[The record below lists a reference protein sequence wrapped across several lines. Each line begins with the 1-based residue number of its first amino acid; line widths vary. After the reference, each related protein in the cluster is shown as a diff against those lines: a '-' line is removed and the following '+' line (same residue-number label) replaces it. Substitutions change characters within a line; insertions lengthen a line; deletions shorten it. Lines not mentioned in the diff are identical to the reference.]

1 MALLGRVLVLLALGC
16 AAFAVTAA
24 LVSRRPRRRVWQLS
38 AERAVYT
45 TAALMSGA
53 MAVMIWALLTDDFS
67 FTNVADYSN
76 STLSWSYK
84 IGGLWASEAGSLLL
98 FAWILSM
105 YSALVTWMNRRR
117 HRELM
122 PIVVAVLMTI
132 LGFFAFLLSFATSPF
147 NTLAQRPS
155 QGGGLNPLLQNPYMM
170 AHPPILYLGY
180 VGLAIPFAF
189 AIAALWT
196 RRLGTEWITSIRR
209 WTVISWILLAVGI
222 LLGARWAYGELGWGG
237 YWAWD
242 PVENAALMP
251 WLITTAFL
259 HSIMVQERRGMLRVW
274 NMVLVITAY
283 SLSLFGTFLTRSGI
297 VSSIHA
303 FGASTLGPYF
313 LTFILVVVVASVGL
327 LISRMPDL
335 RSRHSLE
342 SFVSREAVFL
352 YNNLLLVGLT
362 FAVFWG
368 TVFPIITQVIKN
380 QSITVGT
387 GYYNQ
392 VALPIGLVLLVLTGI
407 GPMIPWRKAS
417 LRQLLKRFI
426 APLIGTAIAA
436 VLILSLTDAGTSI
449 WAAAALV
456 ACAFVTICIAGEF
469 WRGTRV
475 RHALGGVS
483 WPAALYELIARNHRR
498 YGGYVVHLGIVVLI
512 VGLTGSQAFA
522 SEQDIALRRGQTASV
537 RGYQFTNLGYTSS
550 TTPNVQESG
559 VVLAES
565 QGGSRIA
572 TLNPSIGYYPASEQR
587 LTEVALDSNAF
598 RDVYVVLV
606 GVDSSGLAR
615 LSVYVNPLVIW
626 VWVGGLIML
635 IGGIVA
641 VWPTPRTQRQVEP
654 AAVPEAVRTSWAP

>member
-1 MALLGRVLVLLALGC
+1 VALFGRVLILLALGC
-16 AAFAVTAA
+16 AAFAVAAA
-24 LVSRRPRRRVWQLS
+24 LTSRRPGRRVWQLS

-45 TAALMSGA
+45 TAGLMTGA

-76 STLSWSYK
+76 STLSWPYK
-84 IGGLWASEAGSLLL
+84 VGGLWASEAGSLLL
-98 FAWILSM
+98 FAWILTM
-105 YSALVTWMNRRR
+105 YSAFVTWLNRRR

-122 PIVVAVLMTI
+122 PIVVAVLMTVA
-132 LGFFAFLLSFATSPF
+132 GFFAMLLSFATSPF
-147 NTLAQRPS
+147 NTLAQRPV

-251 WLITTAFL
+251 WLMSTAFL

-313 LTFILVVVVASVGL
+313 LSFILVLTVASFGL
-327 LISRMPDL
+327 LVTRLPEL

-368 TVFPIITQVIKN
+368 TVFPVITQVIKG
-380 QSITVGT
+380 QSITIGT

-417 LRQLLKRFI
+417 WRQLLKRFI

-436 VLILSLTDAGTSI
+436 VLLLSLTDVGTSV
-449 WAAAALV
+449 WASAALI
-456 ACAFVTICIAGEF
+456 ACAFVTMCIVGEF

-483 WPAALYELIARNHRR
+483 WPMSVYELIARNRRR

-522 SEQDIALRRGQTASV
+522 TEHDIALRRGQTASV
-537 RGYQFTNLGYTSS
+537 RGYEFTNLGYTNTS
-550 TTPNVQESG
+550 TPNVQETG
-559 VVLAES
+559 VVLSES
-565 QGGSRIA
+565 HNGSHVGMLSP
-572 TLNPSIGYYPASEQR
+572 TIGFYPASQQR
-587 LTEVALDSNAF
+587 LTEVALDSNPL

-615 LSVYVNPLVIW
+615 LSVFINPLVVW
-626 VWVGGLIML
+626 VWIGGLIML

-641 VWPTPRTQRQVEP
+641 AWPPPRTQPQAQT
-654 AAVPEAVRTSWAP
+654 AAVPEAVQTS

>member
-1 MALLGRVLVLLALGC
+1 MSLAGRVLILLALGC
-16 AAFAVTAA
+16 AVFAVVAA
-24 LVSRRPRRRVWQLS
+24 LLSRRPGRRIWQKS

-45 TAALMSGA
+45 TFALMSGA
-53 MAVMIWALLTDDFS
+53 ILLMVYALLTDDFS
-67 FTNVADYSN
+67 LTSVADYSN
-76 STLSWSYK
+76 STLTWYYK

-98 FAWILSM
+98 FGWILSM
-105 YSALVTWMNRRR
+105 YAALVTWLNRQR
-117 HRELM
+117 HREMM
-122 PIVVAVLMTI
+122 PIVDAVMMTVT
-132 LGFFAFLLSFATSPF
+132 GFFCFLLSFATSPF
-147 NTLAQRPS
+147 DTVAVRPI
-155 QGGGLNPLLQNPYMM
+155 QGGGLNPLLQNGYMM

-180 VGLAIPFAF
+180 AGLSIPFAF

-196 RRLGTEWITSIRR
+196 RRLDTEWITSIRR
-209 WTVISWILLAVGI
+209 WTVVAWIMLAVGI

-251 WLITTAFL
+251 WLVATAFL

-283 SLSLFGTFLTRSGI
+283 CLTLFGTFLTRSGI

-313 LTFILVVVVASVGL
+313 LSFIMVVAVASFGL
-327 LISRMPDL
+327 LISRLPDL
-335 RSRHSLE
+335 RSSHSLE
-342 SFVSREAVFL
+342 SFISREAIFL
-352 YNNLLLVGLT
+352 YNNLLLIGLT

-368 TVFPIITQVIKN
+368 TVFPVVTQVVEGKA
-380 QSITVGT
+380 ITVGT
-387 GYYNQ
+387 GFFNQ

-417 LRQLLKRFI
+417 VRQLLQRFI

-436 VLILSLTDAGTSI
+436 VLILGFTDAGTSL
-449 WAAAALV
+449 WSSVALI
-456 ACAFVTICIAGEF
+456 ACAFVVVCILGEF

-483 WPAALYELIARNHRR
+483 WPGALYELVARNRRR

-512 VGLTGSQAFA
+512 IGLTGSQAFA
-522 SEQDIALRRGQTASV
+522 TERDIALRPGQSASV
-537 RGYQFTNLGYTSS
+537 RGYTFVNKGEFQTS
-550 TTPNVQESG
+550 NANEQQVG
-559 VVLAES
+559 VSLAEFS
-565 QGGSRIA
+565 GHSYRGA
-572 TLNPSIGYYPASEQR
+572 LNPTIGYFPASQQR
-587 LTEVALDSNAF
+587 ETHIALDSTPL

-615 LSVYVNPLVIW
+615 ISIFVNPLVSW
-626 VWVGGLIML
+626 VWFGGGIMLLGGL
-635 IGGIVA
+635 VA
-641 VWPTPRTQRQVEP
+641 AWPPPRTKRKTQEV
-654 AAVPEAVRTSWAP
+654 AMPEAVQTT

>member
-1 MALLGRVLVLLALGC
+1 VALLGRVLVLLALGC
-16 AAFAVTAA
+16 AAFAITSA
-24 LVSRRPRRRVWQLS
+24 LLSRRPGRRVWQRS
-38 AERAVYT
+38 AERAVYM
-45 TAALMSGA
+45 TAVMMSGA

-67 FTNVADYSN
+67 LANVADYSN

-84 IGGLWASEAGSLLL
+84 VGGLWASEAGSLLL

-105 YSALVTWMNRRR
+105 YSAFVTWLNRRR

-122 PIVVAVLMTI
+122 PIVVAVLMTVAA
-132 LGFFAFLLSFATSPF
+132 FFASLLSFATSPF

-209 WTVISWILLAVGI
+209 WAVISWILLAVGI

-251 WLITTAFL
+251 WLMSTAFL

-297 VSSIHA
+297 ISSIHA
-303 FGASTLGPYF
+303 FGASTLGPWF
-313 LTFILVVVVASVGL
+313 LSFIVVLTVASLGL
-327 LISRMPDL
+327 LITRVPDL
-335 RSRHSLE
+335 RSRNSLE

-368 TVFPIITQVIKN
+368 TVFPVITQVVKG
-380 QSITVGT
+380 QSITIGT

-392 VALPIGLVLLVLTGI
+392 VALPIGLVLLILTGI

-417 LRQLLKRFI
+417 WRQLMRRFI
-426 APLIGTAIAA
+426 APLIGTAIAG
-436 VLILSLTDAGTSI
+436 VLILSLTDVGTSV
-449 WAAAALV
+449 WASATV
-456 ACAFVTICIAGEF
+456 IACTFVTICIAGEF
-469 WRGTRV
+469 WRGTQV

-483 WPAALYELIARNHRR
+483 WPASVYELVARNRRR
-498 YGGYVVHLGIVVLI
+498 YGGYIVHLGIVVLI

-522 SEQDIALRRGQTASV
+522 TEHDIAVRRGQTASV
-537 RGYQFTNLGYTSS
+537 RGYEFTNLGYINTS
-550 TTPNVQESG
+550 TPNVQESG
-559 VVLAES
+559 LVLAES
-565 QGGSRIA
+565 QGGSRIG
-572 TLNPSIGYYPASEQR
+572 TMHPTIGFYPASQQR

-606 GVDSSGLAR
+606 GIDSSGLAR
-615 LSVYVNPLVIW
+615 LSVFINPLVIW
-626 VWVGGLIML
+626 VWIGGLIML
-635 IGGIVA
+635 IGGAVA
-641 VWPTPRTQRQVEP
+641 VWPTPRAQRQEQSAV
-654 AAVPEAVRTSWAP
+654 VPEAVRTT

>member
-1 MALLGRVLVLLALGC
+1 VALFGRVLVLLALGC
-16 AAFAVTAA
+16 AVFAVVAA
-24 LVSRRPRRRVWQLS
+24 LTSRRPGRRVWQLS

-67 FTNVADYSN
+67 FTSVADYSN

-84 IGGLWASEAGSLLL
+84 VGGLWASEAGSLLL
-98 FAWILSM
+98 FAWILTM
-105 YSALVTWMNRRR
+105 YSALVTRLNRHR

-122 PIVVAVLMTI
+122 PIVVAVLMAVVS
-132 LGFFAFLLSFATSPF
+132 FFAILLSFATSPF
-147 NTLAQRPS
+147 NTLAQVPI

-180 VGLAIPFAF
+180 AGLAVPFAF

-251 WLITTAFL
+251 WLIATAFL

-283 SLSLFGTFLTRSGI
+283 CLTLFGTFLTRSGI

-303 FGASTLGPYF
+303 FGASTIGPYF
-313 LTFILVVVVASVGL
+313 LMFILVVAVASVAL
-327 LISRMPDL
+327 LISRLPDL

-368 TVFPIITQVIKN
+368 TVFPVVTQVIRG

-417 LRQLLKRFI
+417 WRQLLHRFI
-426 APLIGTAIAA
+426 APLVGTAIAA
-436 VLILSLTDAGTSI
+436 VLLLWLTDAGTNP
-449 WAAAALV
+449 WAAVAV
-456 ACAFVTICIAGEF
+456 TACAFVIICIAGEF

-483 WPAALYELIARNHRR
+483 WPMSVYELVARNRRR

-522 SEQDIALRRGQTASV
+522 SEQDIALHRGQTASV
-537 RGYQFTNLGYTSS
+537 RGYEFTNLGYTNSS
-550 TTPNVQESG
+550 TPNVQETG
-559 VVLAES
+559 VVLSES
-565 QGGSRIA
+565 HNGSRIG
-572 TLNPSIGYYPASEQR
+572 TLNPTIGYYPASQQR
-587 LTEVALDSNAF
+587 LTEVALDSNAL

-615 LSVYVNPLVIW
+615 LSVYINPLVVW

-635 IGGIVA
+635 IGGLIA
-641 VWPTPRTQRQVEP
+641 VWPPPRTQRQEQT
-654 AAVPEAVRTSWAP
+654 AAVPGAVQAS

>member
-1 MALLGRVLVLLALGC
+1 VAVFGRVLVLLALGC
-16 AAFAVTAA
+16 AAFAIAAA
-24 LVSRRPRRRVWQLS
+24 LISRRPGHRVWQLS

-45 TAALMSGA
+45 TAAMMSGA
-53 MAVMIWALLTDDFS
+53 MGVMIWALLTDDFS

-84 IGGLWASEAGSLLL
+84 VGGLWASEAGSLLL
-98 FAWILSM
+98 FAWILCM
-105 YSALVTWMNRRR
+105 YSALVTWLNRRR

-122 PIVVAVLMTI
+122 PIVIAVLMTI
-132 LGFFAFLLSFATSPF
+132 AGFFAVLLSFATSPF
-147 NTLAQRPS
+147 NTLAERPS

-251 WLITTAFL
+251 WLMATAFL

-274 NMVLVITAY
+274 NMVLVISAY

-313 LTFILVVVVASVGL
+313 LSFILVLTVASVGL
-327 LISRMPDL
+327 LISRLPDL

-368 TVFPIITQVIKN
+368 TVFPVITQVLKG

-417 LRQLLKRFI
+417 LRQLLQRFI

-436 VLILSLTDAGTSI
+436 VLILSMTDVGTSV
-449 WAAAALV
+449 WASAALI
-456 ACAFVTICIAGEF
+456 ACAFVVICIAGEF

-483 WPAALYELIARNHRR
+483 WPMSVYELVARNRRR
-498 YGGYVVHLGIVVLI
+498 YGGYIVHLGIVVLI

-522 SEQDIALRRGQTASV
+522 TEHDIALRRGQTASV
-537 RGYQFTNLGYTSS
+537 RGYEFTNLGYTNT
-550 TTPNVQESG
+550 TTPNVQETG
-559 VVLAES
+559 VVLSES
-565 QGGSRIA
+565 SGGSRIG
-572 TLNPSIGYYPASEQR
+572 TLNPTIGYYPASQQR
-587 LTEVALDSNAF
+587 LTEVALDSNAL

-615 LSVYVNPLVIW
+615 LSVYINPLVVW

-635 IGGIVA
+635 IGGLVA
-641 VWPTPRTQRQVEP
+641 VWPPPRTQRQVQT
-654 AAVPEAVRTSWAP
+654 AAVPEAVQAS

>member
-1 MALLGRVLVLLALGC
+1 VALFGRVLVLLALGC
-16 AAFAVTAA
+16 AAFAVAAA
-24 LVSRRPRRRVWQLS
+24 LASRRPGRRVWQLS
-38 AERAVYT
+38 AQRAVYT

-53 MAVMIWALLTDDFS
+53 MLVMVYALLTDNFS
-67 FTNVADYSN
+67 FAAVAGYSN
-76 STLSWSYK
+76 STLSWPYK
-84 IGGLWASEAGSLLL
+84 VGGLWASEAGSLLL

-105 YSALVTWMNRRR
+105 YSAYVTWLNRRR

-122 PIVVAVLMTI
+122 PIVVAVLMTVT
-132 LGFFAFLLSFATSPF
+132 GFFAIMLSFATSPF

-155 QGGGLNPLLQNPYMM
+155 EGGGLNPLLQNPYMLI
-170 AHPPILYLGY
+170 HPPILYLGY

-189 AIAALWT
+189 AIGALWT
-196 RRLGTEWITSIRR
+196 RRLDTEWITSIRR

-251 WLITTAFL
+251 WLMATAFL

-274 NMVLVITAY
+274 NMVLIITAY
-283 SLSLFGTFLTRSGI
+283 ALSLFGTFLTRSGI

-313 LTFILVVVVASVGL
+313 LTFILVLTVASLLL
-327 LISRMPDL
+327 LISRLPDL

-368 TVFPIITQVIKN
+368 TVFPVITQVVKG

-392 VALPIGLVLLVLTGI
+392 VALPIGIALLILTGI

-417 LRQLLKRFI
+417 WRQLLRRFMV
-426 APLIGTAIAA
+426 PLIGTAIAA
-436 VLILSLTDAGTSI
+436 VPLLIFTDVGTSI
-449 WAAAALV
+449 WASVTLF
-456 ACAFVTICIAGEF
+456 ACVFVIVCILGEF
-469 WRGTRV
+469 WRGSQV

-483 WPAALYELIARNHRR
+483 WFGSVYELVARNRRR
-498 YGGYVVHLGIVVLI
+498 YGGYIVHLGIVVLI

-522 SEQDIALRRGQTASV
+522 TQHDIALRRGQSATV
-537 RGYQFTNLGYTSS
+537 RGYTFTNYGEFQDA
-550 TTPNVQESG
+550 TPNVQETG
-559 VVLAES
+559 VRLVER
-565 QGGSRIA
+565 QGGSYLG
-572 TLNPSIGYYPASEQR
+572 TMTPTIGFYPASQQR
-587 LTEVALDSNAF
+587 LTEVALDSTPV

-606 GVDSSGLAR
+606 SVDASGLAR
-615 LSVYVNPLVIW
+615 LSVFINPLVIW
-626 VWVGGLIML
+626 VWIGGLIML
-635 IGGIVA
+635 IGGLIA
-641 VWPTPRTQRQVEP
+641 AWPTPRAQRQVQP
-654 AAVPEAVRTSWAP
+654 DAVAEAVRAS

>member
-1 MALLGRVLVLLALGC
+1 MPSGRV
-16 AAFAVTAA
+16 
-24 LVSRRPRRRVWQLS
+24 
-38 AERAVYT
+38 
-45 TAALMSGA
+45 
-53 MAVMIWALLTDDFS
+53 
-67 FTNVADYSN
+67 
-76 STLSWSYK
+76 
-84 IGGLWASEAGSLLL
+84 
-98 FAWILSM
+98 
-105 YSALVTWMNRRR
+105 
-117 HRELM
+117 
-122 PIVVAVLMTI
+122 
-132 LGFFAFLLSFATSPF
+132 
-147 NTLAQRPS
+147 

-251 WLITTAFL
+251 WLMSTAFL

-297 VSSIHA
+297 VCSIHA

-313 LTFILVVVVASVGL
+313 LSFILVLTVASLAL
-327 LISRMPDL
+327 LISRLPDL

-368 TVFPIITQVIKN
+368 TVFPVITQVVKG

-417 LRQLLKRFI
+417 L
-426 APLIGTAIAA
+426 APAA
-436 VLILSLTDAGTSI
+436 APVHRAAGRDRDRRG
-449 WAAAALV
+449 AAAL
-456 ACAFVTICIAGEF
+456 AHRRRHERLG
-469 WRGTRV
+469 V
-475 RHALGGVS
+475 RHADRLCLRDDLHPRASSGAARECDMRLAGCPGRLGLRAV
-483 WPAALYELIARNHRR
+483 ARNRRR
-498 YGGYVVHLGIVVLI
+498 YGGYIVHLGIVVLI

-522 SEQDIALRRGQTASV
+522 TEHDIALRRGQTASV
-537 RGYQFTNLGYTSS
+537 RGYTFTNLGVHQHEHAQRPGDRRRCSPRATAARTSARS
-550 TTPNVQESG
+550 TRRSAST
-559 VVLAES
+559 
-565 QGGSRIA
+565 R
-572 TLNPSIGYYPASEQR
+572 PASS
-587 LTEVALDSNAF
+587 A
-598 RDVYVVLV
+598 
-606 GVDSSGLAR
+606 
-615 LSVYVNPLVIW
+615 
-626 VWVGGLIML
+626 
-635 IGGIVA
+635 
-641 VWPTPRTQRQVEP
+641 
-654 AAVPEAVRTSWAP
+654 

>member
-1 MALLGRVLVLLALGC
+1 
-16 AAFAVTAA
+16 
-24 LVSRRPRRRVWQLS
+24 
-38 AERAVYT
+38 
-45 TAALMSGA
+45 
-53 MAVMIWALLTDDFS
+53 
-67 FTNVADYSN
+67 
-76 STLSWSYK
+76 
-84 IGGLWASEAGSLLL
+84 
-98 FAWILSM
+98 
-105 YSALVTWMNRRR
+105 
-117 HRELM
+117 
-122 PIVVAVLMTI
+122 
-132 LGFFAFLLSFATSPF
+132 
-147 NTLAQRPS
+147 
-155 QGGGLNPLLQNPYMM
+155 MM

-209 WTVISWILLAVGI
+209 WTVISWILSAVGI

-251 WLITTAFL
+251 WLIATAFL

-283 SLSLFGTFLTRSGI
+283 SLTLFGTFLTRSGI

-313 LTFILVVVVASVGL
+313 LTFILVLVVASVGL
-327 LISRMPDL
+327 LISRLPDL

-368 TVFPIITQVIKN
+368 TVFPVITQVIKG

-417 LRQLLKRFI
+417 LRQLLNRFI

-436 VLILSLTDAGTSI
+436 RADPVVDRRRHERLGVGGVDRL
-449 WAAAALV
+449 
-456 ACAFVTICIAGEF
+456 
-469 WRGTRV
+469 RV
-475 RHALGGVS
+475 RGDL
-483 WPAALYELIARNHRR
+483 HR
-498 YGGYVVHLGIVVLI
+498 G
-512 VGLTGSQAFA
+512 
-522 SEQDIALRRGQTASV
+522 
-537 RGYQFTNLGYTSS
+537 
-550 TTPNVQESG
+550 
-559 VVLAES
+559 
-565 QGGSRIA
+565 
-572 TLNPSIGYYPASEQR
+572 
-587 LTEVALDSNAF
+587 
-598 RDVYVVLV
+598 
-606 GVDSSGLAR
+606 
-615 LSVYVNPLVIW
+615 
-626 VWVGGLIML
+626 
-635 IGGIVA
+635 
-641 VWPTPRTQRQVEP
+641 
-654 AAVPEAVRTSWAP
+654 

>member
-1 MALLGRVLVLLALGC
+1 VALFGRVLVLLAMGC
-16 AAFAVTAA
+16 AAFAVVAA
-24 LVSRRPRRRVWQLS
+24 LNSRRPGRRVWQLS

-53 MAVMIWALLTDDFS
+53 MLVMVWALLTDNFS
-67 FTNVADYSN
+67 FAAVAEYSN
-76 STLSWSYK
+76 STLGWPYK
-84 IGGLWASEAGSLLL
+84 VGGLWASEAGSLLL

-105 YSALVTWMNRRR
+105 YSAFATWLNR
-117 HRELM
+117 HRHRHLM
-122 PIVVAVLMTI
+122 PIVVAVLMTVA
-132 LGFFAFLLSFATSPF
+132 GFFAVMLSFATSPF
-147 NTLAQRPS
+147 NTLAQAPAEGS
-155 QGGGLNPLLQNPYMM
+155 GLNPLLQNPYMLI
-170 AHPPILYLGY
+170 HPPILYLGY

-196 RRLGTEWITSIRR
+196 RRLDTEWITSIRR

-251 WLITTAFL
+251 WLMTTAFL

-274 NMVLVITAY
+274 NMVLIITAY

-313 LTFILVVVVASVGL
+313 LTFILGITVASLLL
-327 LISRMPDL
+327 LISRLPDL
-335 RSRHSLE
+335 RSRNSLE
-342 SFVSREAVFL
+342 SFISREAVFL

-368 TVFPIITQVIKN
+368 TVFPVITQVVRGQK
-380 QSITVGT
+380 ITVGT

-392 VALPIGLVLLVLTGI
+392 VALPIGIMLLILTGI

-417 LRQLLKRFI
+417 LRQLMRRFI

-436 VLILSLTDAGTSI
+436 VPILLLTGVGASI
-449 WAAAALV
+449 WASV
-456 ACAFVTICIAGEF
+456 TIIACAFVTICILGEF

-475 RHALGGVS
+475 RHALGGVG
-483 WPAALYELIARNHRR
+483 WFGALYELVARNRRR
-498 YGGYVVHLGIVVLI
+498 YGGYMVHLGIVVLI
-512 VGLTGSQAFA
+512 VGITGSQAFA
-522 SEQDIALRRGQTASV
+522 TQNDISLRHGESATV
-537 RGYQFTNLGYTSS
+537 RGYTFTNLGETQSS
-550 TTPNVQESG
+550 SPNVMETG
-559 VVLAES
+559 VVLAER
-565 QGGSRIA
+565 QGGNYLGTMSP
-572 TLNPSIGYYPASEQR
+572 TIGFYPASQQR
-587 LTEVALDSNAF
+587 LTEVALDSTPV

-606 GVDSSGLAR
+606 GIDAHGLAR
-615 LSVYVNPLVIW
+615 LTVFVNPLVIW
-626 VWVGGLIML
+626 VWIGGLIML
-635 IGGIVA
+635 IGGLIA
-641 VWPTPRTQRQVEP
+641 AWPTPRTQRQVQP
-654 AAVPEAVRTSWAP
+654 GTVPDAVRTS

>member
-1 MALLGRVLVLLALGC
+1 VALLGRVLVLLALGC
-16 AAFAVTAA
+16 AAFAVAAA
-24 LVSRRPRRRVWQLS
+24 LVSRRPGHRVWQLS

-45 TAALMSGA
+45 TAAMMSGA
-53 MAVMIWALLTDDFS
+53 MGVMIWALLTDDFS
-67 FTNVADYSN
+67 LTNVADYSN

-105 YSALVTWMNRRR
+105 YSALVTWLNRRR

-122 PIVVAVLMTI
+122 PIVIAVLMTI
-132 LGFFAFLLSFATSPF
+132 AGFFAVLLSFATSPF
-147 NTLAQRPS
+147 NTLAVRPS

-209 WTVISWILLAVGI
+209 WTVISWILLAIGI

-303 FGASTLGPYF
+303 FGASTIGPY
-313 LTFILVVVVASVGL
+313 LLSFILVVTVASVGL
-327 LISRMPDL
+327 LISRLPDL

-342 SFVSREAVFL
+342 SFISREAVFL

-368 TVFPIITQVIKN
+368 TVFPVITQVLKG

-417 LRQLLKRFI
+417 LRQLLQRFI

-436 VLILSLTDAGTSI
+436 VLILATTDVGTSV
-449 WAAAALV
+449 WASAALI
-456 ACAFVTICIAGEF
+456 ACAFVVICIAGEF

-483 WPAALYELIARNHRR
+483 WPMSVYELVARNRRR
-498 YGGYVVHLGIVVLI
+498 YGGYIVHLGIVVLI

-522 SEQDIALRRGQTASV
+522 TEHDIALRRGQTASV
-537 RGYQFTNLGYTSS
+537 RGYEFTNLGYTST
-550 TTPNVQESG
+550 TTPNVQETG
-559 VVLAES
+559 VVLSES
-565 QGGSRIA
+565 KGGSRIG
-572 TLNPSIGYYPASEQR
+572 TLNPTIGYYPASQQR
-587 LTEVALDSNAF
+587 LTEVALDSNAV

-606 GVDSSGLAR
+606 GIDSSGLAR
-615 LSVYVNPLVIW
+615 LSVYINPLVVW

-635 IGGIVA
+635 IGGLVA
-641 VWPTPRTQRQVEP
+641 AWPPPRTQRQVQT
-654 AAVPEAVRTSWAP
+654 AAVPEAVQTS

>member
-16 AAFAVTAA
+16 AAVAVISA
-24 LVSRRPRRRVWQLS
+24 LLSRRPGRRVWQLS
-38 AERAVYT
+38 AERAVYM
-45 TAALMSGA
+45 TAVMMSGA
-53 MAVMIWALLTDDFS
+53 MAVMIWALLTDNFS

-76 STLSWSYK
+76 STLSWPYK
-84 IGGLWASEAGSLLL
+84 VGGLWASEAGSLLL

-105 YSALVTWMNRRR
+105 YSAFVTWLNRRR

-122 PIVVAVLMTI
+122 PIVVAVLMTVA
-132 LGFFAFLLSFATSPF
+132 GFFAILLSFATSPF
-147 NTLAQRPS
+147 NTLAQRPI

-251 WLITTAFL
+251 WLMSTAFL
-259 HSIMVQERRGMLRVW
+259 HSIMVQERRGMLRIW

-313 LTFILVVVVASVGL
+313 LSFILVLTVASLGL
-327 LISRMPDL
+327 LISRLPDL
-335 RSRHSLE
+335 RSRNSLE
-342 SFVSREAVFL
+342 SFISREAVFL

-368 TVFPIITQVIKN
+368 TVFPVITQVVRG
-380 QSITVGT
+380 QSITIGT

-417 LRQLLKRFI
+417 WRQLLRRFT
-426 APLIGTAIAA
+426 APLIGTAIAG
-436 VLILSLTDAGTSI
+436 VLILSLTDVGTSV
-449 WAAAALV
+449 WASATVL
-456 ACAFVTICIAGEF
+456 ACAFVTICILGEF

-483 WPAALYELIARNHRR
+483 WPAAVYELVARNRRR
-498 YGGYVVHLGIVVLI
+498 YGGYIVHLGIVVLI

-522 SEQDIALRRGQTASV
+522 TEHDIAVRRGQTASV
-537 RGYQFTNLGYTSS
+537 RGYAFTNLGYTNTS
-550 TTPNVQESG
+550 TPNVQESG
-559 VVLAES
+559 VVLSES
-565 QGGSRIA
+565 QGGTHLG
-572 TLNPSIGYYPASEQR
+572 TLNPTIGFYPASQQR
-587 LTEVALDSNAF
+587 LTEVALDSNAT

-606 GVDSSGLAR
+606 GIDSSGLAR
-615 LSVYVNPLVIW
+615 LSVFINPLVIW
-626 VWVGGLIML
+626 VWIGGLIML
-635 IGGIVA
+635 IGGAVS
-641 VWPTPRTQRQVEP
+641 VWPPPRTQREVQA
-654 AAVPEAVRTSWAP
+654 AAVPEAVRTS

>member
-1 MALLGRVLVLLALGC
+1 VALFGRVLVLLALGC
-16 AAFAVTAA
+16 AAFAVAAA
-24 LVSRRPRRRVWQLS
+24 LSSRRPGRRVWQLS
-38 AERAVYT
+38 AERAVYS

-53 MAVMIWALLTDDFS
+53 MAVMIWALLTDDFW

-76 STLSWSYK
+76 STLSWEYK
-84 IGGLWASEAGSLLL
+84 VGGLWASEAGSLLL
-98 FAWILSM
+98 FAWILTM
-105 YSALVTWMNRRR
+105 YSAFVIWLNRRR

-122 PIVVAVLMTI
+122 PIVVAVLMTVA
-132 LGFFAFLLSFATSPF
+132 GFFTILLSFATSPF

-251 WLITTAFL
+251 WLMSTAFL

-274 NMVLVITAY
+274 NMVLVIAAY

-313 LTFILVVVVASVGL
+313 LSFILVLTVASVAL
-327 LISRMPDL
+327 LITRLPDL

-368 TVFPIITQVIKN
+368 TVFPVVTQVIKG

-417 LRQLLKRFI
+417 WRQLMQRFI

-436 VLILSLTDAGTSI
+436 VLLLSMTDAGTSV
-449 WAAAALV
+449 WASAALI
-456 ACAFVTICIAGEF
+456 ACAFVTICIVGEF

-483 WPAALYELIARNHRR
+483 WPMSVYELIARNRRR

-522 SEQDIALRRGQTASV
+522 TEHDIALRRGQTASV
-537 RGYQFTNLGYTSS
+537 QGYEFTNLGYTNTS
-550 TTPNVQESG
+550 TPNVQETG
-559 VVLAES
+559 VVLSES
-565 QGGSRIA
+565 HRGSHLG
-572 TLNPSIGYYPASEQR
+572 TLNPTIGYYPASQQR
-587 LTEVALDSNAF
+587 LTEVALDSTPL

-606 GVDSSGLAR
+606 GVDTSGLAR
-615 LSVYVNPLVIW
+615 LSVYINPLVIW

-635 IGGIVA
+635 IGGVVA
-641 VWPTPRTQRQVEP
+641 VWPPPRTQRQVAP
-654 AAVPEAVRTSWAP
+654 AAAPEAVQTSRAT

>member
-1 MALLGRVLVLLALGC
+1 VALFGRVLVLLALGC
-16 AAFAVTAA
+16 AAFAVAAA
-24 LVSRRPRRRVWQLS
+24 LSSRRPGRRVWQLS
-38 AERAVYT
+38 AERAVYS

-53 MAVMIWALLTDDFS
+53 MAVMIWALLTDDFW

-76 STLSWSYK
+76 STLSWEYK
-84 IGGLWASEAGSLLL
+84 VGGLWASEAGSLLL
-98 FAWILSM
+98 FAWILTM
-105 YSALVTWMNRRR
+105 YSAFVIWLNRRR

-122 PIVVAVLMTI
+122 PIVVAVLMTVA
-132 LGFFAFLLSFATSPF
+132 GFFTILLSFATSPF

-251 WLITTAFL
+251 WLMSTAFL

-274 NMVLVITAY
+274 NMVLVIAAY

-313 LTFILVVVVASVGL
+313 LSFILVLTVASVAL
-327 LISRMPDL
+327 LITRLPDL

-368 TVFPIITQVIKN
+368 TVFPVITQVIKG

-417 LRQLLKRFI
+417 WRQLMQRFI

-436 VLILSLTDAGTSI
+436 VLLLSMTDAGTSV
-449 WAAAALV
+449 WASAALI
-456 ACAFVTICIAGEF
+456 ACAFVTICIVGEF

-483 WPAALYELIARNHRR
+483 WPMSVYELIARNRRR

-522 SEQDIALRRGQTASV
+522 TEHDIALRRGQTASV
-537 RGYQFTNLGYTSS
+537 QGYEFTNLGYTNTS
-550 TTPNVQESG
+550 TPNVQETG
-559 VVLAES
+559 VVLSES
-565 QGGSRIA
+565 HRGSHLG
-572 TLNPSIGYYPASEQR
+572 TLNPTIGYYPASQQR
-587 LTEVALDSNAF
+587 LTEVALDSTPL

-606 GVDSSGLAR
+606 GVDTSGLAR
-615 LSVYVNPLVIW
+615 LSVYINPLVIW

-635 IGGIVA
+635 IGGVVA
-641 VWPTPRTQRQVEP
+641 VWPPPRTQRQVAP
-654 AAVPEAVRTSWAP
+654 AAAPEAVQTSRAT

>member
-16 AAFAVTAA
+16 AAFAITSA
-24 LVSRRPRRRVWQLS
+24 LLSRRPGRRVWQRS
-38 AERAVYT
+38 AERAVYM
-45 TAALMSGA
+45 TAVMMSGA

-67 FTNVADYSN
+67 FANVADYSN

-84 IGGLWASEAGSLLL
+84 VGGLWASEAGSLLL

-105 YSALVTWMNRRR
+105 YSAFVVWLNRRR

-122 PIVVAVLMTI
+122 PIVVAVLMTVAA
-132 LGFFAFLLSFATSPF
+132 FFASLLSFATSPF

-209 WTVISWILLAVGI
+209 WTVISWVLLAVGI

-251 WLITTAFL
+251 WLMATAFL

-297 VSSIHA
+297 ISSIHA
-303 FGASTLGPYF
+303 FGASTLGPWF
-313 LTFILVVVVASVGL
+313 LSFILVLTVASLGL
-327 LISRMPDL
+327 LITRIPDL
-335 RSRHSLE
+335 RSRNSLE

-368 TVFPIITQVIKN
+368 TVFPVITQVVKG
-380 QSITVGT
+380 QSITIGT

-392 VALPIGLVLLVLTGI
+392 VALPIGLVLLILTGI

-417 LRQLLKRFI
+417 WRQLMRRFT

-436 VLILSLTDAGTSI
+436 VLILSLTDVGTSI
-449 WAAAALV
+449 WASATV
-456 ACAFVTICIAGEF
+456 IACAFVTICIAGEF
-469 WRGTRV
+469 WRGTQV

-483 WPAALYELIARNHRR
+483 WPASVYELVARNRRR
-498 YGGYVVHLGIVVLI
+498 YGGYIVHLGIVVLI

-522 SEQDIALRRGQTASV
+522 TQHDIALRRGQTASV
-537 RGYQFTNLGYTSS
+537 RGYQFTNLGYINTS
-550 TTPNVQESG
+550 TPNVQESG

-565 QGGSRIA
+565 QGGSRIG
-572 TLNPSIGYYPASEQR
+572 TMNPTIGFYPASQQR

-606 GVDSSGLAR
+606 GIDSSGLAR
-615 LSVYVNPLVIW
+615 FSVFINPLVIW
-626 VWVGGLIML
+626 VWIGGLIML
-635 IGGIVA
+635 IGGGVA
-641 VWPTPRTQRQVEP
+641 VWPPPRAQRQVES
-654 AAVPEAVRTSWAP
+654 AAVPEAVRTT

>member
-1 MALLGRVLVLLALGC
+1 MALFGRVLVLLALGC
-16 AAFAVTAA
+16 AAFAVAAA
-24 LVSRRPRRRVWQLS
+24 LTSRRPGRRVWQLS
-38 AERAVYT
+38 AERAVYS

-53 MAVMIWALLTDDFS
+53 MLVMIWALLTDDFS

-76 STLSWSYK
+76 STLSWEYK
-84 IGGLWASEAGSLLL
+84 VGGLWASEAGSLLL
-98 FAWILSM
+98 FAWILTM
-105 YSALVTWMNRRR
+105 YSAFVTWLNRRR

-122 PIVVAVLMTI
+122 PIVIAVLMTVA
-132 LGFFAFLLSFATSPF
+132 GFFALLLSFAASPF

-196 RRLGTEWITSIRR
+196 RRLGSEWITSIRR

-251 WLITTAFL
+251 WLMATAFL

-313 LTFILVVVVASVGL
+313 LSFILVLTVASVAL
-327 LISRMPDL
+327 LITRLPDL
-335 RSRHSLE
+335 RSSHSLE

-368 TVFPIITQVIKN
+368 TVFPVITQVIKG

-417 LRQLLKRFI
+417 WRQLMHRFI
-426 APLIGTAIAA
+426 APLVGTAIAA
-436 VLILSLTDAGTSI
+436 VLLLSLTDAGTSI
-449 WAAAALV
+449 WASAALI
-456 ACAFVTICIAGEF
+456 ACAFVTICIVGEF

-483 WPAALYELIARNHRR
+483 WPVSVYELIARNRRR

-522 SEQDIALRRGQTASV
+522 TEHDIALRRGQTASV
-537 RGYQFTNLGYTSS
+537 QGYKFTNLGYTNTS
-550 TTPNVQESG
+550 TPNVQETG
-559 VVLAES
+559 VVLSES
-565 QGGSRIA
+565 HGGSHLG
-572 TLNPSIGYYPASEQR
+572 TLNPTIGFYPASQQR
-587 LTEVALDSNAF
+587 LTEVALDSSPL

-606 GVDSSGLAR
+606 GIDTSGLAR
-615 LSVYVNPLVIW
+615 LSVYINPLVIW

-641 VWPTPRTQRQVEP
+641 VWPPPRMQRQVAP
-654 AAVPEAVRTSWAP
+654 AAVPEAVQTSRAT

>member
-1 MALLGRVLVLLALGC
+1 VLVLLAFGC
-16 AAFAVTAA
+16 AAFAITAA
-24 LVSRRPRRRVWQLS
+24 LVSRRPGRRVWQLS
-38 AERAVYT
+38 AERAVYM

-67 FTNVADYSN
+67 FTSVADYSN
-76 STLSWSYK
+76 STLSWEYK

-105 YSALVTWMNRRR
+105 YAALVIRVNRGR

-132 LGFFAFLLSFATSPF
+132 AGAFTLLLSFATSPF
-147 NTLAQRPS
+147 NTLAVRPI

-180 VGLAIPFAF
+180 AGLSIPFAF
-189 AIAALWT
+189 AMAALWT

-251 WLITTAFL
+251 WLVATAFL

-274 NMVLVITAY
+274 NMVLVIAAY
-283 SLSLFGTFLTRSGI
+283 SLTLFGTFLTRSGI

-313 LTFILVVVVASVGL
+313 LTFILVITVAAVGL
-327 LISRMPDL
+327 LISRLPDL
-335 RSRHSLE
+335 RSRNSLE
-342 SFVSREAVFL
+342 SFISREAVFL

-368 TVFPIITQVIKN
+368 TVFPVITQVIKG

-417 LRQLLKRFI
+417 WRQLLQRFI

-436 VLILSLTDAGTSI
+436 VPILLLTDVGTSV
-449 WAAAALV
+449 WASATV
-456 ACAFVTICIAGEF
+456 IACAFVVICILGEF

-483 WPAALYELIARNHRR
+483 WPASVYELVARNRRR
-498 YGGYVVHLGIVVLI
+498 YGGYIVHLGIVVLI
-512 VGLTGSQAFA
+512 IGLTGSQAFA
-522 SEQDIALRRGQTASV
+522 SEHDIALRRGQTASV
-537 RGYQFTNLGYTSS
+537 RGYQFTNVGYTNS

-559 VVLAES
+559 VLLVES
-565 QGGSRIA
+565 QGGSRIG
-572 TLNPSIGYYPASEQR
+572 TLNPSIGYYPASQQR
-587 LTEVALDSNAF
+587 LTEVALDSSAA

-606 GVDSSGLAR
+606 GIDSSGLAR
-615 LSVYVNPLVIW
+615 LSVYINPLVIW
-626 VWVGGLIML
+626 VWAGGLIML
-635 IGGIVA
+635 VGGLIA
-641 VWPTPRTQRQVEP
+641 AWPTPRSQRQVQSV
-654 AAVPEAVRTSWAP
+654 AVPEAVRTS

>member
-1 MALLGRVLVLLALGC
+1 VALFGRVLILLALGC
-16 AAFAVTAA
+16 AAFAVAAA
-24 LVSRRPRRRVWQLS
+24 LTSRRPGRRVWQLS
-38 AERAVYT
+38 AERAVYS

-53 MAVMIWALLTDDFS
+53 MLVMIWALLTDDFS

-76 STLSWSYK
+76 STLSWEYK
-84 IGGLWASEAGSLLL
+84 VGGLWASEAGSLLL
-98 FAWILSM
+98 FAWILTM
-105 YSALVTWMNRRR
+105 YSAFVTWLNRRR

-122 PIVVAVLMTI
+122 PIVIAVLMTVA
-132 LGFFAFLLSFATSPF
+132 GFFALLLSFATSPF

-251 WLITTAFL
+251 WLMATAFL

-274 NMVLVITAY
+274 NMVLVIAAY

-313 LTFILVVVVASVGL
+313 LSFIMVVTVASVGL
-327 LISRMPDL
+327 LITRLPDL
-335 RSRHSLE
+335 RSSHSLE

-368 TVFPIITQVIKN
+368 TVFPVITQVIKG

-417 LRQLLKRFI
+417 WRQLMHRFI
-426 APLIGTAIAA
+426 APLVGTAIAG
-436 VLILSLTDAGTSI
+436 VLLLSLTDAGTSI
-449 WAAAALV
+449 WASAALI
-456 ACAFVTICIAGEF
+456 ACAFVTICIVGEF

-483 WPAALYELIARNHRR
+483 WPMSVYELIARNRRR

-522 SEQDIALRRGQTASV
+522 TEHDIALRRGQTASV
-537 RGYQFTNLGYTSS
+537 QGYKFTNLGYTNTS
-550 TTPNVQESG
+550 TPNVQETG
-559 VVLAES
+559 VVLSES
-565 QGGSRIA
+565 HGGSHLG
-572 TLNPSIGYYPASEQR
+572 TLNPTIGFYPASQQR
-587 LTEVALDSNAF
+587 LTEVALDSSPL

-606 GVDSSGLAR
+606 GIDTSGLAR
-615 LSVYVNPLVIW
+615 LSVYINPLVIW

-641 VWPTPRTQRQVEP
+641 VWPPPRTQRQVAP
-654 AAVPEAVRTSWAP
+654 AAVPEAVQTSRAT